1 MVYVS
6 CVMSSEQI
14 MDEEESSTKTRRTRG
29 KINPTNKERKE
40 ENLQEI
46 KLPQPIIYEPSKKN
60 NNIHRSNV
68 PLTTSDDDNNNNNNK
83 DQRRQITITNTDAK
97 EITDYY
103 FTFHKNMINI
113 YNSIYSQ
120 MLHDISN
127 SYNDNYLTVNE
138 RIVDY
143 STQIENMYNALISKR
158 DKSLKLVDNI
168 ITENL
173 DSYIK
178 SMKQVQKFYKDVTES
193 YLSCIRK
200 KTDR

>member
-1 MVYVS
+1 
-6 CVMSSEQI
+6 MSFEQI
-14 MDEEESSTKTRRTRG
+14 MDEEESSKKTRRTRG
-29 KINPTNKERKE
+29 KINQTNKERKE

-46 KLPQPIIYEPSKKN
+46 KLPQPIIYEPSKN
-60 NNIHRSNV
+60 NNNNTHRTNV
-68 PLTTSDDDNNNNNNK
+68 SLTTSDDNDDNNNNQA
-83 DQRRQITITNTDAK
+83 QRRQITIANTDAK

-120 MLHDISN
+120 MLQDISN

-138 RIVDY
+138 RIMDY
-143 STQIENMYNALISKR
+143 STQIENMYNALINKR

>member
-1 MVYVS
+1 
-6 CVMSSEQI
+6 MSSEQI
-14 MDEEESSTKTRRTRG
+14 MDEEESSKKTRRTRG
-29 KINPTNKERKE
+29 KINQTNKERKE

-46 KLPQPIIYEPSKKN
+46 KLPQPIIYEPSKN
-60 NNIHRSNV
+60 NNNNTHRTNV
-68 PLTTSDDDNNNNNNK
+68 SLTTSDDNDDNNNNQA
-83 DQRRQITITNTDAK
+83 QRRQITIANTDAK

-120 MLHDISN
+120 MLQDISN

-138 RIVDY
+138 RIMDY
-143 STQIENMYNALISKR
+143 STQIENMYNALINKR

>member
-1 MVYVS
+1 M
-6 CVMSSEQI
+6 
-14 MDEEESSTKTRRTRG
+14 
-29 KINPTNKERKE
+29 
-40 ENLQEI
+40 LQ
-46 KLPQPIIYEPSKKN
+46 
-60 NNIHRSNV
+60 
-68 PLTTSDDDNNNNNNK
+68 
-83 DQRRQITITNTDAK
+83 
-97 EITDYY
+97 
-103 FTFHKNMINI
+103 
-113 YNSIYSQ
+113 
-120 MLHDISN
+120 DISN

-138 RIVDY
+138 RIMDY
-143 STQIENMYNALISKR
+143 STQIENMYNALINKR

>member
-1 MVYVS
+1 
-6 CVMSSEQI
+6 MSSEQI
-14 MDEEESSTKTRRTRG
+14 MDEQESSRKTRRRTRG
-29 KINPTNKERKE
+29 KINPKNKERKE

-46 KLPQPIIYEPSKKN
+46 KLPRPIIYEPSKN
-60 NNIHRSNV
+60 NNKIHRSNLS
-68 PLTTSDDDNNNNNNK
+68 LTTSEDDDYDDNNNQ
-83 DQRRQITITNTDAK
+83 DQRRQITNTNTDAK

-120 MLHDISN
+120 MLRDISN

-138 RIVDY
+138 RILDY
-143 STQIENMYNALISKR
+143 STQIENMYNALIRKR

-193 YLSCIRK
+193 YLSCIRR
-200 KTDR
+200 KTDL

>member
-1 MVYVS
+1 M
-6 CVMSSEQI
+6 
-14 MDEEESSTKTRRTRG
+14 
-29 KINPTNKERKE
+29 
-40 ENLQEI
+40 LQ
-46 KLPQPIIYEPSKKN
+46 
-60 NNIHRSNV
+60 
-68 PLTTSDDDNNNNNNK
+68 
-83 DQRRQITITNTDAK
+83 
-97 EITDYY
+97 
-103 FTFHKNMINI
+103 
-113 YNSIYSQ
+113 
-120 MLHDISN
+120 DISD

-138 RIVDY
+138 RIMDY
-143 STQIENMYNALISKR
+143 STQIENMYNTLISKR

>member
-1 MVYVS
+1 M
-6 CVMSSEQI
+6 
-14 MDEEESSTKTRRTRG
+14 
-29 KINPTNKERKE
+29 
-40 ENLQEI
+40 LQ
-46 KLPQPIIYEPSKKN
+46 
-60 NNIHRSNV
+60 
-68 PLTTSDDDNNNNNNK
+68 
-83 DQRRQITITNTDAK
+83 
-97 EITDYY
+97 
-103 FTFHKNMINI
+103 
-113 YNSIYSQ
+113 
-120 MLHDISN
+120 DISN

-138 RIVDY
+138 RIMDY
-143 STQIENMYNALISKR
+143 STQIENMYNALIKKR